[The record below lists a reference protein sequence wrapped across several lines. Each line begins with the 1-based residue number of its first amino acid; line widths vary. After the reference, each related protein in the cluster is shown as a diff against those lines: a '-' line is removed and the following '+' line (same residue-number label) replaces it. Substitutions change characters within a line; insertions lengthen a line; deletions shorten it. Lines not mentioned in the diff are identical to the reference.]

1 MYSITKPKIS
11 LMAVNLMKKQ
21 CNAIRFWQKDNPKLD
36 SKIFVHLF
44 WKKFK
49 NYDFKVW
56 KLTTSFTTWNTTIF
70 DVPPRWMQFL
80 LVTFTSQNRTEIKS
94 VSFDKQK
101 LLLIPL
107 FLWKNSSLF
116 CPNAENFQLFR
127 RSIEIS
133 SYHSLLKKK
142 KKENGQKWTAFGID
156 AGATHTHT
164 RAHQVGNFHA

>member
-94 VSFDKQK
+94 VLFDKQK

-142 KKENGQKWTAFGID
+142 KRKRTEMDGLWNRCRR
-156 AGATHTHT
+156 HTHAHA
-164 RAHQVGNFHA
+164 RAPGR